1 MPITNEI
8 TVIIAFAGYHAFEA
22 SAFIDGR
29 ENLCRCRR
37 VLAIIVL
44 RTLKAPAWAPI
55 ENPSSRLY
63 VFLVVNIYVIYGE
76 FNERRPSSVLRSRW
90 LEAISSY
97 EFAMRVLQQLF
108 NPSLWRD

>member
-37 VLAIIVL
+37 VLAQL
-44 RTLKAPAWAPI
+44 SFYAL
-55 ENPSSRLY
+55 S
-63 VFLVVNIYVIYGE
+63 
-76 FNERRPSSVLRSRW
+76 RRPHERLLKIRP
-90 LEAISSY
+90 LDCTY
-97 EFAMRVLQQLF
+97 F
-108 NPSLWRD
+108 